1 MFDLRKSIFSDRLI
15 IPFDNTMS
23 LTKIKNE
30 NRVVEQNLS
39 HISSILS
46 LPLEDEY
53 EMKMTLYGESIPV
66 LNDIPSS
73 DTLSDLIL
81 DPVYPISNHR
91 NYPKIGKHSMNDY
104 RESSLETMG
113 RKIIRKD
120 DYMEYRSL
128 QKNWREVITKN
139 GYK

>member
-53 EMKMTLYGESIPV
+53 EMKMTLYGESIPF

-91 NYPKIGKHSMNDY
+91 NYPKIGKHSMNSY
-104 RESSLETMG
+104 KESSLETMG
-113 RKIIRKD
+113 RKVIRKD

-128 QKNWREVITKN
+128 QKIRRDYIIWNMN
-139 GYK
+139 

>member
-15 IPFDNTMS
+15 IPFDNTIS
-23 LTKIKNE
+23 LTKIKDR
-30 NRVVEQNLS
+30 NRIAKPNLS
-39 HISSILS
+39 DISSILS
-46 LPLEDEY
+46 LSLEDEY
-53 EMKMTLYGESIPV
+53 DLKMALYGESIPV

-91 NYPKIGKHSMNDY
+91 NYPKIGKHSMNSY
-104 RESSLETMG
+104 KESSLETMG
-113 RKIIRKD
+113 RKVIRKD

-128 QKNWREVITKN
+128 QKIRRDYII
-139 GYK
+139 

>member
-23 LTKIKNE
+23 LTKIKDR
-30 NRVVEQNLS
+30 NRIVKPNLS
-39 HISSILS
+39 DISSILS

-53 EMKMTLYGESIPV
+53 DMKMALYSDTIPV
-66 LNDIPSS
+66 LNNIPSS

-81 DPVYPISNHR
+81 DPVYPISN
-91 NYPKIGKHSMNDY
+91 YSILDKQSMNDY

-128 QKNWREVITKN
+128 QKIVKR
-139 GYK
+139 